1 MKTITMKELIGYG
14 ATRDYADAVEMNVP
28 MGELERLNAKLL
40 EHGLELHVA
49 ISDFGKF
56 VKVVKI

>member
-1 MKTITMKELIGYG
+1 MKTITMNELIGYG
-14 ATRDYADAVEMNVP
+14 ATSDYADAVEMNVP
-28 MGELERLNAKLL
+28 MGELEQLSAKLL

-49 ISDFGKF
+49 ISDYAKF

>member
-1 MKTITMKELIGYG
+1 MNELIGYG
-14 ATRDYADAVEMNVP
+14 ATSDYADAVEMNVP
-28 MGELERLNAKLL
+28 MGELEQLNAKLL

-49 ISDFGKF
+49 ISDYAKF

>member
-1 MKTITMKELIGYG
+1 MKTITLNELLAYD
-14 ATRDYADAVEMNVP
+14 AAREYETAVEMNVP
-28 MGELERLNAKLL
+28 MGELKLLDAALL

-49 ISDFGKF
+49 ISDYAKF

>member
-1 MKTITMKELIGYG
+1 MKTITLKELIAYD

-28 MGELERLNAKLL
+28 MGELEQLNAKLL

-49 ISDFGKF
+49 ISDYAKY

>member
-1 MKTITMKELIGYG
+1 MYISL
-14 ATRDYADAVEMNVP
+14 
-28 MGELERLNAKLL
+28 KLL